1 MKTID
6 LSQSRRD
13 LREVLDL
20 AGEENLILTTPD
32 GRQFVLAEI
41 DDFETEIRLVREQRE
56 LMELLGQRSSSS
68 RKLSLDEV
76 KKDLNLR

>member
-6 LSQSRRD
+6 LSQSQRD